1 MFTAM
6 FLDHY
11 SKLDKAKKAAEAAE
25 VVYVEELLE
34 DFGLSIKT
42 ISTSDLEYILKNVPS
57 YKIFN

>member
-11 SKLDKAKKAAEAAE
+11 SRLDKAKVAAEAAE
-25 VVYVEELLE
+25 VVYVDELLQ
-34 DFGLSIKT
+34 DFGFSIKT

-57 YKIFN
+57 YKIFG